1 MARIVACHMGE
12 IVAGLLLV
20 LRSFS
25 RNQAIMSDMDG
36 KREIRKRILALRNAM
51 PREEIAAASLEI
63 VKKLTEMEQIRRAST
78 LMVFLSF
85 GSEVHTDDLIR
96 WGWGEGKRIVVPLC
110 CPETRELMPC
120 RIDGFDELETG
131 HYGIREPKA
140 SRLQPVPQR
149 EIDAVLIPAVA
160 FDRRGCRVGYGGGY
174 YDRFLPEVPRAAK
187 IGAAFACQ
195 IVAEIPAD
203 PYDVTVDRIVTEK
216 GVISSGISA

>member
-1 MARIVACHMGE
+1 
-12 IVAGLLLV
+12 
-20 LRSFS
+20 
-25 RNQAIMSDMDG
+25 MSDMDG
-36 KREIRKRILALRNAM
+36 KREIRRRILTLRNAM
-51 PREEIAAASLEI
+51 SREEIAAASLEI
-63 VKKLTEMEQIRRAST
+63 VNKLKEMEEIRRAST

-85 GSEVHTDDLIR
+85 GSEIHTDDLIR

-110 CPETRELMPC
+110 CSETRELMPC

-131 HYGIREPKA
+131 HYGIREPKVGH
-140 SRLQPVPQR
+140 LQPVPQR
-149 EIDAVLIPAVA
+149 EIDVVLIPAVA

-195 IVAEIPAD
+195 IVAEIPVE

-216 GVISSGISA
+216 GIISLGISA

>member
-1 MARIVACHMGE
+1 
-12 IVAGLLLV
+12 
-20 LRSFS
+20 
-25 RNQAIMSDMDG
+25 MSDMDG

-149 EIDAVLIPAVA
+149 DIDAVLIPAVA

>member
-1 MARIVACHMGE
+1 MMV
-12 IVAGLLLV
+12 
-20 LRSFS
+20 
-25 RNQAIMSDMDG
+25 G
-36 KREIRKRILALRNAM
+36 KAEIRKSILQTRNAM
-51 PREEIAAASLEI
+51 TREEIAAASQEI
-63 VKKLTEMEQIRRAST
+63 VKKLTEMEEIRRAST

-85 GSEVHTDDLIR
+85 GSEVDTDDLIR

-140 SRLQPVPQR
+140 SSLQPVPQR

-160 FDRRGCRVGYGGGY
+160 FDRRGCRIGYGGGY
-174 YDRFLPEVPRAAK
+174 YDRFLPGVPRAAK

-203 PYDVTVDRIVTEK
+203 PYDVTVDIIVTEADIIVPA
-216 GVISSGISA
+216 GSAVET

>member
-1 MARIVACHMGE
+1 VSRIVACHTGE
-12 IVAGLLLV
+12 IVAGLLVV

-63 VKKLTEMEQIRRAST
+63 VKKLTEMEEIRRAST

-140 SRLQPVPQR
+140 SHLQPVPQR

-216 GVISSGISA
+216 GIISSGISA

>member
-1 MARIVACHMGE
+1 MVSKG
-12 IVAGLLLV
+12 
-20 LRSFS
+20 
-25 RNQAIMSDMDG
+25 
-36 KREIRKRILALRNAM
+36 EIRKRILRLRNAM
-51 PREEIAAASLEI
+51 PREEIEAASMEI
-63 VKKLTEMEQIRRAST
+63 VKKLTEMEEIQRAST

-85 GSEVHTDDLIR
+85 GSEVRTDDLIR

-110 CPETRELMPC
+110 CPETSELMPC

-195 IVAEIPAD
+195 IVAEIPAAS
-203 PYDVTVDRIVTEK
+203 YDVTVDRIVTEK
-216 GVISSGISA
+216 GIISSGISA